1 MVEAE
6 ASYAGD
12 AQLEAALAAAGVAMP
27 VAAVRDL
34 VAGVAAAPDG
44 YEDWTVLVAPNA
56 NAALRDQL
64 NALRAEIAAA
74 ADGMFP
80 YGPAPAERLA
90 ALQAEIV
97 RRGLDGFIVPRT
109 DEHQGEYVPM
119 RAERLRWVTGFSGSA
134 GVAVVLAERA
144 AVFVDGRYTLQVLD
158 EVDTEQV
165 EPVPLADKSP
175 WDWIAENLADGA
187 TLGYDPLLLTE
198 SSVARYRQ
206 AAEKAGGRLVA
217 VDDNPVD
224 AVWPDQPA
232 APLAP
237 VVVHDE
243 IYAGDPAVAKRA
255 TLGVRLTEENVAAA
269 VLTMPDSIAWLLNIR
284 GGDVPHTPLPLS
296 FAILRDDGSVDLFVD
311 ARKLS
316 PGVTEHL
323 GNGVA
328 IQPPEDFGPAL
339 EALGKGGRRVM
350 ADPTGAASFVF
361 DRLRAGGA
369 EIVKGTDPCA
379 MPKACKNETEVD
391 GARAAH
397 RRDGVAVT
405 RFLAWFA
412 ERAPAGGLTEIEAAE
427 QLRVFRFEN
436 DLIRDL
442 SFRTISGSGPNG
454 AIVHYSVSEETN
466 REIGLGELYLV
477 DSGAQ
482 YLDGTTDIT
491 RTIAVGEAS
500 PEMRDRFTRVLKG
513 HIGIATARFPQGT
526 TGAQLDTLAR
536 HALWQAG
543 LDFDHGTGHGVGSY
557 LSVHEGPQRISKA
570 GDTVALKP
578 GMIVSNEPGYYKTDA
593 YGIRIENLVTVVPCD
608 DVADSE
614 RTLLQLETMTLA
626 PIDRT
631 LVDVSLLT
639 ADEMAWLDAYH
650 ARVRE
655 TVGPALDPATKTWL
669 DAATRPIGDG

>member
-1 MVEAE
+1 MVESE

-12 AQLEAALAAAGVAMP
+12 AQLEKALAAAGVTMP
-27 VAAVRDL
+27 VAAVREL
-34 VAGVAAAPDG
+34 VAGVAAAPEG
-44 YEDWTVLVAPNA
+44 IEDWTVLVAPNA
-56 NAALRDQL
+56 DAALRDQL
-64 NALRAEIAAA
+64 NALRVEIAATA
-74 ADGMFP
+74 EGMFP

-97 RRGLDGFIVPRT
+97 RCGLDGFIVPRT
-109 DEHQGEYVPM
+109 DEHQGEYVPT

-134 GVAVVLAERA
+134 GVAVVLTERA

-158 EVDTEQV
+158 EVDTERV

-175 WDWIAENLADGA
+175 WDWIAENLAEGA
-187 TLGYDPLLLTE
+187 ALGYDPLLLTE
-198 SSVARYRQ
+198 ASVARYRK

-243 IYAGDPAVAKRA
+243 IYAGDLAVAKRA
-255 TLGVRLTEENVAAA
+255 TLGVALADEGVAAA

-296 FAILRDDGSVDLFVD
+296 FAILRDDGSVDLFID
-311 ARKLS
+311 SRKLS

-328 IQPPEDFGPAL
+328 IQPPTDFGPAL
-339 EALGKGGRRVM
+339 EALGEGGRRVM
-350 ADPTGAASFVF
+350 ADPTSAASFVF
-361 DRLRAGGA
+361 DRLKAGGA
-369 EIVKGTDPCA
+369 EIVKGDDPCA

-412 ERAPAGGLTEIEAAE
+412 ERAPAGGLTEIAAAD
-427 QLRVFRFEN
+427 QLRAFRFEN

-491 RTIAVGEAS
+491 RTIAVGDPTA
-500 PEMRDRFTRVLKG
+500 EMRDRFTRVLKG

-608 DVADSE
+608 DVADGE

-631 LVDVSLLT
+631 LVDASLLT
-639 ADEMAWLDAYH
+639 VDELAWLDAYH

-655 TVGPALDPATKTWL
+655 TVGPSLDPATRGWL
-669 DAATRPIGDG
+669 DAATRPIVDG

>member
-1 MVEAE
+1 MVKAGT
-6 ASYAGD
+6 SYAGD
-12 AQLEAALAAAGVAMP
+12 VQLEAALRVAGVTLP
-27 VAAVRDL
+27 VAAVREL

-44 YEDWTVLVAPNA
+44 YEDWTLLVAPDA
-56 NAALRDQL
+56 DAALRDQL
-64 NALRAEIAAA
+64 NALRAEIAATA
-74 ADGMFP
+74 EGMFP
-80 YGPAPAERLA
+80 YGPAPAERLS
-90 ALQAEIV
+90 ALQAELV
-97 RRGLDGFIVPRT
+97 RRGLGGFIVPRT
-109 DEHQGEYVPM
+109 DEHQGEYVPT

-134 GVAVVLAERA
+134 GVAIVLTGRA
-144 AVFVDGRYTLQVLD
+144 AVFVDGRYTLQVVD
-158 EVDTEQV
+158 EVDTEHV

-175 WDWIAENLADGA
+175 WDWIAGSLAEGDA
-187 TLGYDPLLLTE
+187 LGYDPMLLTE
-198 SSVARYRQ
+198 SSVARYRK
-206 AAEKAGGRLVA
+206 AVEKAGGSLVA

-255 TLGVRLTEENVAAA
+255 KLGAGLAEENVAAA

-296 FAILRDDGSVDLFVD
+296 FAILRDDGSVDLFID
-311 ARKLS
+311 SRKLS
-316 PGVTEHL
+316 PGVAEHL

-328 IQPPEDFGPAL
+328 IQPPADFGPAL
-339 EALGKGGRRVM
+339 EALGEGGRRVL
-350 ADPTGAASFVF
+350 ADPTSAASFVF
-361 DRLRAGGA
+361 DRLKAGGA
-369 EIVKGTDPCA
+369 EIVNGTDPCA
-379 MPKACKNETEVD
+379 MPKSCKNETEVD

-412 ERAPAGGLTEIEAAE
+412 ERAPGGGLTEIEAAE
-427 QLRVFRFEN
+427 QLRAFRFED

-454 AIVHYSVSEETN
+454 AIVHYSVSDETN

-491 RTIAVGEAS
+491 RTIAVGEPT

-578 GMIVSNEPGYYKTDA
+578 GMIVSNEPGYYKTGA

-626 PIDRT
+626 PIDRA
-631 LVDVSLLT
+631 LIDLSLLT
-639 ADEMAWLDAYH
+639 DEEVAWLDAYH

-655 TVGPALDPATKTWL
+655 TVGPLL
-669 DAATRPIGDG
+669 DAAAQEWLKAVTRPISDS